1 MLIGLV
7 GKKRAG
13 KDSFASRLTSA
24 HGFVRY
30 AFADPLKAL
39 MLELDPFVD
48 STIDIERDTR
58 GVRLSEVIAEIGW
71 EGAKEIPEVRRLLQ
85 AHGDAARRHIGEDV
99 WLSATMEKVLREPRP
114 VVVTDVR
121 YPNEADAIEAH
132 GGTLVRIIRTGR
144 QDNDNHITETAL
156 DDRRTPYVVLNSGT
170 LGDLYG
176 YADALVRALSR

>member
-39 MLELDPFVD
+39 MLDLDPF
-48 STIDIERDTR
+48 IDAEHIRP
-58 GVRLSEVIAEIGW
+58 GVRLSEVVGEIGW
-71 EGAKEIPEVRRLLQ
+71 EQAKEIPEVRRLLQ

-99 WLSATMEKVLREPRP
+99 WLSATMEAVLREPRP

-121 YPNEADAIEAH
+121 YPNEASAIEAQ
-132 GGTLVRIIRTGR
+132 GGTLVRIVRPGR

-156 DDRRTPYVVLNSGT
+156 DGWRTAFVVLNSGT
-170 LGDLYG
+170 LDELYRH
-176 YADALVRALSR
+176 ADAIVQAISQ